1 MLGELHDKQPGI
13 NRLRALA
20 RSYVWWPLIETHIEQ
35 SVRFCKSCQ
44 PYQTMPEKAP
54 VHPWETSEAPWI
66 RVYLDSAGHFLDK
79 MFLILYDSY
88 SRWIEVYPMPS
99 HLSHPITSKATINS
113 LRHSFAT
120 HGLPH
125 IIVTDN
131 GTSFTSNEFKTFCKM
146 NGIKHI
152 TTTPF
157 IHRRMVQP
165 R

>member
-1 MLGELHDKQPGI
+1 
-13 NRLRALA
+13 
-20 RSYVWWPLIETHIEQ
+20 
-35 SVRFCKSCQ
+35 
-44 PYQTMPEKAP
+44 
-54 VHPWETSEAPWI
+54 
-66 RVYLDSAGHFLDK
+66 

-131 GTSFTSNEFKTFCKM
+131 GTSFTSNELKTFCKM

-152 TTTPF
+152 TTAPCTAETA
-157 IHRRMVQP
+157 VQTFKSSMKKKKLWEQ
-165 R
+165 